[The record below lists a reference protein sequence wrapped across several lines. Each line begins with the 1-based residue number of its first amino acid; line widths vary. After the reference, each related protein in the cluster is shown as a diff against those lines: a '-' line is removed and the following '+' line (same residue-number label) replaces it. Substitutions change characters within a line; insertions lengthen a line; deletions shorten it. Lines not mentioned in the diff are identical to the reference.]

1 MNFDFQQFLYAATL
15 TAVLLAVI
23 LLVMAIY
30 QTFLEPLRKRRK
42 VAQLLKDSGEYL
54 RRALLLKERTDQQ
67 ASWGWGQWM
76 RVLGTERMTRIQ
88 TLMLQAD
95 VYQTPGSF
103 WGQFL
108 LLDLAACCIFYML
121 TQNLLVALLIAVTLA
136 SLPYFYL
143 KMKKNRKAA
152 AFESLMPDAMEL
164 LARSLRAGHT
174 LPSAI
179 ELLGQAMDD
188 PVGTEMKISYEEQKL
203 GLGVPDSLLH
213 MLRRVDSM
221 DLRYFV
227 SAVVIQ
233 QETGGNLAELM
244 ENIARVVRNRLN
256 FKAKVRALAASGRIS
271 ASIMMAAPFVAFFG
285 LMLVAPDYEKVLTTS
300 SLGMK
305 ILIGGLL
312 LGALG
317 GFLIRRMVRALG
329 T

>member
-1 MNFDFQQFLYAATL
+1 MNFGFQQFGYAAIL
-15 TAVLLAVI
+15 TIVLLAVI

-30 QTFLEPLRKRRK
+30 QAFLEPLRKRRK

-67 ASWGWGQWM
+67 ARLGWGQWM
-76 RVLGTERMTRIQ
+76 RVLGTERLARIE

-95 VYQTPGSF
+95 IYQSPGSF

-108 LLDLAACCIFYML
+108 FLDLAACFIFSLL
-121 TQNLLVALLIAVTLA
+121 TKNLWLVLLIAVTLA
-136 SLPYFYL
+136 SLPYLYL

-179 ELLGQAMDD
+179 ELLGQEMDD

-271 ASIMMAAPFVAFFG
+271 ASIMMAAPFVAFLG
-285 LMLVAPDYEKVLTTS
+285 LMAMAPGYEKILTS
-300 SLGMK
+300 SPVGVK
-305 ILIGGLL
+305 ILIGGAILA
-312 LGALG
+312 ALG
-317 GFLIRRMVRALG
+317 GFLIRKMVRALG
-329 T
+329 A

>member
-1 MNFDFQQFLYAATL
+1 MNFDFQQFLYAAAL
-15 TAVLLAVI
+15 TAVLLVVI
-23 LLVMAIY
+23 LLAMAIY

-42 VAQLLKDSGEYL
+42 VDQLLKYSGEYL
-54 RRALLLKERTDQQ
+54 RRALLLKERTDQHT
-67 ASWGWGQWM
+67 SWGWGQWM
-76 RVLGTERMTRIQ
+76 RVLGTERMARLQ

-95 VYQTPGSF
+95 VYQSPGSF

-108 LLDLAACCIFYML
+108 LLDLAVCCIFYML
-121 TQNLLVALLIAVTLA
+121 TENFWLMLLVAVTLA

-143 KMKKNRKAA
+143 RMKKNRKAA

-179 ELLGQAMDD
+179 ELLGQEMDD
-188 PVGTEMKISYEEQKL
+188 PVGTEMKIAYEEQKL
-203 GLGVPDSLLH
+203 GLGVPDSLLQ
-213 MLRRVDSM
+213 MLRRVDSL

-271 ASIMMAAPFVAFFG
+271 ASIMMAAPFVAFVG
-285 LMLVAPDYEKVLTTS
+285 LMMVAPGYERILTTS
-300 SLGMK
+300 SVGMK
-305 ILIGGLL
+305 ILIGGALL
-312 LGALG
+312 AALG

>member
-1 MNFDFQQFLYAATL
+1 MNFDFQQFLYAAAL
-15 TAVLLAVI
+15 TAVLLVVI
-23 LLVMAIY
+23 LLAMAIY
-30 QTFLEPLRKRRK
+30 QTFLEPFHKRRK
-42 VAQLLKDSGEYL
+42 VDQLLKYSGEYL

-67 ASWGWGQWM
+67 TSWGWGQWM
-76 RVLGTERMTRIQ
+76 RVLGTERMARLQ

-95 VYQTPGSF
+95 VYQSPGSF

-121 TQNLLVALLIAVTLA
+121 TENLWVMLLIAVTLA

-143 KMKKNRKAA
+143 RMKKNRKAA

-179 ELLGQAMDD
+179 ELLGQEMDD
-188 PVGTEMKISYEEQKL
+188 PVGTEMKIAYEEQKL
-203 GLGVPDSLLH
+203 GLGVPDSLLQ
-213 MLRRVDSM
+213 MLRRVDSL

-271 ASIMMAAPFVAFFG
+271 ASIMMAAPFVAFVG
-285 LMLVAPDYEKVLTTS
+285 LMMVAPGYERILTTS
-300 SLGMK
+300 SVGMK
-305 ILIGGLL
+305 ILIGGAILA
-312 LGALG
+312 ALG

>member
-1 MNFDFQQFLYAATL
+1 MNLDLKQILYAAAL
-15 TAVLLAVI
+15 TAVLMAVI

-30 QTFLEPLRKRRK
+30 QVFLEPIRKRHK
-42 VAQLLKDSGEYL
+42 VDQILKDNSEYL
-54 RRALLLKERTDQQ
+54 RRARLLKERTDDQ
-67 ASWGWGQWM
+67 ANWGWGQWM
-76 RVLGTERMTRIQ
+76 RVLGPGRMARIQ

-95 VYQTPGSF
+95 VYQTPGNF

-108 LLDLAACCIFYML
+108 LLDLGTCLVFYML
-121 TQNLLVALLIAVTLA
+121 TRDLMMVCLIAAALTP
-136 SLPYFYL
+136 LPYLYL
-143 KMKKNRKAA
+143 KMKKNRKAV
-152 AFESLMPDAMEL
+152 AFEALMPDAMEL
-164 LARSLRAGHT
+164 LSRSLRAGHT

-179 ELLGQAMDD
+179 ELLGQEMDD
-188 PVGTEMKISYEEQKL
+188 PIGTEMKISYEEQKL
-203 GLGVPDSLLH
+203 GIGVPDSLTH

-271 ASIMMAAPFVAFFG
+271 ASIMMGAPFVSFLG
-285 LMLVAPDYEKVLTTS
+285 LMIVAPNYEKILTTS
-300 SLGMK
+300 PLGIK
-305 ILIGGLL
+305 ILIGGACMA
-312 LGALG
+312 ALG
-317 GFLIRRMVRALG
+317 GYLIRRMVRALG

>member
-1 MNFDFQQFLYAATL
+1 MKYSFAQILYAAAL

-23 LLVMAIY
+23 LLIMAIY
-30 QTFLEPLRKRRK
+30 QTFLEPFRKRRK
-42 VAQLLKDSGEYL
+42 VDNLLKDSGEYM
-54 RRALLLKERTDQQ
+54 RRALLLKERTDQE
-67 ASWGWGQWM
+67 ARLGWGQWM
-76 RVLGTERMTRIQ
+76 KILGAERIARIE

-95 VYQTPGSF
+95 VYQSPGSF

-108 LLDLAACCIFYML
+108 ILDLAACVIFYMITHSL
-121 TQNLLVALLIAVTLA
+121 WVVLAVAVAMAT
-136 SLPYFYL
+136 LPYFYL
-143 KMKKNRKAA
+143 KMKKTRKSA

-164 LARSLRAGHT
+164 LSRSLRAGHT

-179 ELLGQAMDD
+179 ELLGQEMEE
-188 PVGTEMKISYEEQKL
+188 PVGTEMKIAYEEQKL
-203 GLGVPDSLLH
+203 GLGVPESLLH

-271 ASIMMAAPFVAFFG
+271 AAIMMGAPFVAFFG
-285 LMLVAPDYEKVLTTS
+285 LLLVAPGYEKILTS
-300 SLGMK
+300 SSAGIKL
-305 ILIGGLL
+305 LIGGAIL
-312 LGALG
+312 ATFG
-317 GFLIRRMVRALG
+317 GFVIRKMVRALG

>member
-1 MNFDFQQFLYAATL
+1 MNFSFQQLLYAAIL
-15 TAVLLAVI
+15 TAVPLAVLLLAT
-23 LLVMAIY
+23 AIY
-30 QTFLEPLRKRRK
+30 HSFLEPLRKRRK
-42 VAQLLKDSGEYL
+42 VDQLLKDSGEYM
-54 RRALLLKERTDQQ
+54 RRALFLKERTDQQ
-67 ASWGWGQWM
+67 AGLGWGQWM
-76 RVLGTERMTRIQ
+76 KVLGSGRLARIQ

-95 VYQTPGSF
+95 VYQTPGRF

-108 LLDLAACCIFYML
+108 LLDLAACFIFYML
-121 TQNLLVALLIAVTLA
+121 TKNLWVVLLIAVTLA

-143 KMKKNRKAA
+143 VMKKNRKAA

-179 ELLGQAMDD
+179 ELLGEEMDD
-188 PVGTEMKISYEEQKL
+188 PIGTEMKIAYEEQKL
-203 GLGVPDSLLH
+203 GIGIADSLLH
-213 MLRRVDSM
+213 MLQRVDSL

-256 FKAKVRALAASGRIS
+256 YKAKVRALAASGRFS
-271 ASIMMAAPFVAFFG
+271 ASIMIAAPFVAFLG
-285 LMLVAPDYEKVLTTS
+285 LMLVAPDYEKILTGS
-300 SLGMK
+300 PVGIK
-305 ILIGGLL
+305 ILIGGAILAA
-312 LGALG
+312 LGA
-317 GFLIRRMVRALG
+317 FQIRRMVRALG